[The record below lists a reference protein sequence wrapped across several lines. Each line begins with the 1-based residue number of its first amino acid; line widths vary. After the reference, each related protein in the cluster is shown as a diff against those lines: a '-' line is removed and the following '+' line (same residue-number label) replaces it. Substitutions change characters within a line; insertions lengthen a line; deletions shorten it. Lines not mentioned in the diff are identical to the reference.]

1 MSVKI
6 GVSPISWTNDDMPEL
21 GKDTTVEHCLTEGK
35 QAGYRGFEL
44 GGKWP
49 KDSEILRPLFDK
61 YSMDVVS
68 SWFCGG
74 LLVDSLEDE
83 IERITPHMNLLKD
96 MGTEVIVYCEMDS
109 CVHGDISS
117 PLSKR
122 PILDDGQWEEWTE
135 KLSQLAKYT
144 LSNGMKLAYHHHMG
158 TVVQIEEEI
167 DKLMAMTTTDLGLV
181 FDTGHLI
188 YAGADPLEVYKKHN
202 DRVMHIHCKD
212 VRGEI
217 LNHSLDTDSSF
228 LNSVLSGVYTV
239 PGDGDFNFSEL
250 FKMVGEANFSGWVVV
265 EAEQDPAKAHPLTY
279 VTMGYKNIKSYCE
292 KFGIQIEER
301 E

>member
-1 MSVKI
+1 MSVKL

-21 GKDTTVEHCLTEGK
+21 GKDTSVEHCLKEGK
-35 QAGYRGFEL
+35 QAGYSGFEL

-49 KDSEILRPLFDK
+49 KDSAILTPLFDK
-61 YSMDVVS
+61 YDMDVVS

-74 LLVDSLEDE
+74 LLEDTLEGE
-83 IERITPHMNLLKD
+83 IERITPHMNLLKE

-109 CVHGDISS
+109 CVHGDIGL

-122 PILDDGQWEEWTE
+122 PVLDNEKWEEWTD

-144 LSNGMKLAYHHHMG
+144 LSHGMKLAYHHHMG
-158 TVVQIEEEI
+158 TVVQVEEEV
-167 DKLMAMTTTDLGLV
+167 DKLMAMTTHDLGLV

-188 YAGADPLEVYKKHN
+188 YAGADPLEVYKKHSS
-202 DRVMHIHCKD
+202 RVMHIHCKD

-217 LNHSLDTDSSF
+217 LNRSLETDSSF
-228 LNSVLSGVYTV
+228 LNSVLNGIYTV
-239 PGDGDFNFSEL
+239 PGDGDFNFPEL
-250 FKMVGEANFSGWVVV
+250 FKMVSDNNFNGWVVV

-292 KFGIQIEER
+292 KFGIQIEEK

>member
-1 MSVKI
+1 
-6 GVSPISWTNDDMPEL
+6 MPEL
-21 GKDTTVEHCLTEGK
+21 GKDTTVEHCLKEGK
-35 QAGYRGFEL
+35 QAGFSGFEL

-49 KDSEILRPLFDK
+49 KDSAILTPLFDK
-61 YSMDVVS
+61 YDMDVVS

-74 LLVDSLEDE
+74 LLADSLEGE

-122 PILDDGQWEEWTE
+122 PVLDNEQWEEWTD

-144 LSNGMKLAYHHHMG
+144 LSHGMKLAYHHHMG
-158 TVVQIEEEI
+158 TVVQVEEEV
-167 DKLMAMTTTDLGLV
+167 DKLMAMTTHDLGLV

-188 YAGADPLEVYKKHN
+188 YAGADPLEVYKKHSG
-202 DRVMHIHCKD
+202 RVMHIHCKD
-212 VRGEI
+212 VRSEI
-217 LNHSLDTDSSF
+217 LNRSLETDSSF
-228 LNSVLSGVYTV
+228 LNSVLNGVYTV
-239 PGDGDFNFSEL
+239 PGDGDFNFPEL
-250 FKMVGEANFSGWVVV
+250 FKMVSDNNFNGWVVV

-279 VTMGYKNIKSYCE
+279 VTMGYENIKSYCE
-292 KFGIQIEER
+292 KFGIQIEEK

>member
-1 MSVKI
+1 MSVKL

-21 GKDTTVEHCLTEGK
+21 GKDTTVEHCLKEGK
-35 QAGYRGFEL
+35 QAGFSGFEL

-49 KDSEILRPLFDK
+49 KDSAILTPLFDK
-61 YSMDVVS
+61 YDMDVVY

-74 LLVDSLEDE
+74 LLADSLEGE

-122 PILDDGQWEEWTE
+122 PVLDNEQWEEWTD

-144 LSNGMKLAYHHHMG
+144 LSHGMKLAYHHHMG
-158 TVVQIEEEI
+158 TVVQVEEEV
-167 DKLMAMTTTDLGLV
+167 DKLMAMTTHDLGLV

-188 YAGADPLEVYKKHN
+188 YAGADPLEVYKKHSG
-202 DRVMHIHCKD
+202 RVMHIHCKD

-217 LNHSLDTDSSF
+217 LNRSLETDSSF
-228 LNSVLSGVYTV
+228 LNSVLNGVYTV
-239 PGDGDFNFSEL
+239 PGDGDFNFPEL
-250 FKMVGEANFSGWVVV
+250 FKMVSDNNFNGWVVV

-279 VTMGYKNIKSYCE
+279 VTMGYENIKSYCD
-292 KFGIQIEER
+292 KFGIQIEEK

>member
-1 MSVKI
+1 MSVKL

-21 GKDTTVEHCLTEGK
+21 GKDTTVEHCLKEGK
-35 QAGYRGFEL
+35 QAGFSGFEL

-49 KDSEILRPLFDK
+49 KDSAILTPLFDK
-61 YSMDVVS
+61 YDMDVVS

-74 LLVDSLEDE
+74 LLVDSLEGE

-122 PILDDGQWEEWTE
+122 PVLDNEQWEEWTD

-144 LSNGMKLAYHHHMG
+144 LSHGMKLAYHHHMG
-158 TVVQIEEEI
+158 TVVQVEEEV
-167 DKLMAMTTTDLGLV
+167 DKLMAMTTHDLGLV

-188 YAGADPLEVYKKHN
+188 YAGADPLEVYKKHSG
-202 DRVMHIHCKD
+202 RVMHIHCKD

-217 LNHSLDTDSSF
+217 LNRSLETDSSF
-228 LNSVLSGVYTV
+228 LNSVLNGVYTV
-239 PGDGDFNFSEL
+239 PGDGDFNFPEL
-250 FKMVGEANFSGWVVV
+250 FKMVSNNNFNGWVVV

-279 VTMGYKNIKSYCE
+279 VTMGYENIKSYCE
-292 KFGIQIEER
+292 KFGIQIEEK

>member
-74 LLVDSLEDE
+74 LLADSLEDE
-83 IERITPHMNLLKD
+83 IERITPHMNLLKN

-122 PILDDGQWEEWTE
+122 PILDDGQWDEWTE

-158 TVVQIEEEI
+158 TMVESMDEVDRLLNETDERYVSLNYDCGHFYFANE
-167 DKLMAMTTTDLGLV
+167 DPHTALKKYMSRTT
-181 FDTGHLI
+181 
-188 YAGADPLEVYKKHN
+188 
-202 DRVMHIHCKD
+202 HIHLKD
-212 VRGEI
+212 VR
-217 LNHSLDTDSSF
+217 DSVKERAYIDDLSF
-228 LNSVLSGVYTV
+228 LKAVKLGVYTV
-239 PGDGDFNFSEL
+239 PGDGDLDLKPIADNIHKSDY
-250 FKMVGEANFSGWVVV
+250 KGWVVV
-265 EAEQDPAKAHPLTY
+265 EAEQDPSIANPFEYAKKGYDFLTQ
-279 VTMGYKNIKSYCE
+279 E
-292 KFGIQIEER
+292 LKF
-301 E
+301 

>member
-74 LLVDSLEDE
+74 LLADSLEDE

-135 KLSQLAKYT
+135 KLSRLAKYT

-167 DKLMAMTTTDLGLV
+167 DKLMSMTSTDLGLV

-250 FKMVGEANFSGWVVV
+250 F
-265 EAEQDPAKAHPLTY
+265 
-279 VTMGYKNIKSYCE
+279 
-292 KFGIQIEER
+292 
-301 E
+301 

>member
-1 MSVKI
+1 MSVKL

-21 GKDTTVEHCLTEGK
+21 GKDTSVEHCLKEGK
-35 QAGYRGFEL
+35 QAGYSGFEL

-49 KDSEILRPLFDK
+49 KDSAILTPLFDK
-61 YSMDVVS
+61 YDMDVVS

-74 LLVDSLEDE
+74 LLEDTLEGE
-83 IERITPHMNLLKD
+83 IERITPHMNLLKE

-122 PILDDGQWEEWTE
+122 PVLDNEQWEEWTD

-144 LSNGMKLAYHHHMG
+144 LSHGMKLAYHHHMG
-158 TVVQIEEEI
+158 TVVQVEEEV
-167 DKLMAMTTTDLGLV
+167 DKLMAMTTHDLGLV

-188 YAGADPLEVYKKHN
+188 YAGADPLEVYKKHSS
-202 DRVMHIHCKD
+202 RVMHIHCKD

-217 LNHSLDTDSSF
+217 LNRSLETDSSF
-228 LNSVLSGVYTV
+228 LNSVLNGIYTV
-239 PGDGDFNFSEL
+239 PGDGDFNFPEL
-250 FKMVGEANFSGWVVV
+250 FKMVSDNNFNGWVVV

-292 KFGIQIEER
+292 KFGIQIEEK

>member
-1 MSVKI
+1 MSVKL

-21 GKDTTVEHCLTEGK
+21 GKDTSVEHCLKEGK
-35 QAGYRGFEL
+35 QAGYSGFEL

-49 KDSEILRPLFDK
+49 KDSAILTPLFDK
-61 YSMDVVS
+61 YDMDVVS

-74 LLVDSLEDE
+74 LLEDTLEGE
-83 IERITPHMNLLKD
+83 IERITPHMNLLKE

-109 CVHGDISS
+109 CVHGDIGL

-122 PILDDGQWEEWTE
+122 PVLDNEQWEEWTD

-144 LSNGMKLAYHHHMG
+144 LSHGMKLAYHHHMG
-158 TVVQIEEEI
+158 TVVQVEEEV
-167 DKLMAMTTTDLGLV
+167 DKLMAMTTHDLGLV

-188 YAGADPLEVYKKHN
+188 YAGADPLEVYKKHSG
-202 DRVMHIHCKD
+202 RVMHIHCKD

-217 LNHSLDTDSSF
+217 LNRSLETDSSF
-228 LNSVLSGVYTV
+228 LNSVLNGIYTV
-239 PGDGDFNFSEL
+239 PGDGDFNFPEL
-250 FKMVGEANFSGWVVV
+250 FKMVSDNNFNGWVVV

-279 VTMGYKNIKSYCE
+279 VTMGYENIKSYCE
-292 KFGIQIEER
+292 KFGIQIEEK

>member
-1 MSVKI
+1 MSVKL

-21 GKDTTVEHCLTEGK
+21 GKDTSVEHCLKEGK
-35 QAGYRGFEL
+35 QAGYSGFEL

-49 KDSEILRPLFDK
+49 KDSAILTPLFDK
-61 YSMDVVS
+61 YDMDVVS

-74 LLVDSLEDE
+74 LLEDTLEGE
-83 IERITPHMNLLKD
+83 IERITPHMNLLKE

-109 CVHGDISS
+109 CVHGDIGL

-122 PILDDGQWEEWTE
+122 PVLDNEQWEEWTD

-144 LSNGMKLAYHHHMG
+144 LSHGMKLAYHHHMG
-158 TVVQIEEEI
+158 TVVQVEEEV
-167 DKLMAMTTTDLGLV
+167 DKLMAMTTHDLGLV

-188 YAGADPLEVYKKHN
+188 YAGADPLEVYKKHSG
-202 DRVMHIHCKD
+202 RVMHIHCKD

-217 LNHSLDTDSSF
+217 LNRSLETDSSF
-228 LNSVLSGVYTV
+228 LNSVLNGVYTV
-239 PGDGDFNFSEL
+239 PGDGDFNFPEL
-250 FKMVGEANFSGWVVV
+250 FKMVSDNNFNGWVVV

-292 KFGIQIEER
+292 KFGIQIEEK

>member
-1 MSVKI
+1 MSVKL

-21 GKDTTVEHCLTEGK
+21 GKDTTVEHCLKEGK
-35 QAGYRGFEL
+35 QAGFSGFEL

-49 KDSEILRPLFDK
+49 KDSAILTPLFDK
-61 YSMDVVS
+61 YDMDVVS

-74 LLVDSLEDE
+74 LLEDTLEGE
-83 IERITPHMNLLKD
+83 IERITPHMNLLKE

-109 CVHGDISS
+109 CVHGDIGL

-122 PILDDGQWEEWTE
+122 PVLDNEQWEEWTD

-144 LSNGMKLAYHHHMG
+144 LSHGMKLAYHHHMG
-158 TVVQIEEEI
+158 TVVQVEEEV
-167 DKLMAMTTTDLGLV
+167 DKLMAMTTHDLGLV

-188 YAGADPLEVYKKHN
+188 YAGADPLEVYKKHSS
-202 DRVMHIHCKD
+202 RVMHIHCKD

-217 LNHSLDTDSSF
+217 LNRSLETDSSF
-228 LNSVLSGVYTV
+228 LNSVLNGIYTV
-239 PGDGDFNFSEL
+239 PGDGDFNFPEL
-250 FKMVGEANFSGWVVV
+250 FKMVSDNNFNGWVVV

-292 KFGIQIEER
+292 KFGIQIEEK

>member
-1 MSVKI
+1 MSVKL

-21 GKDTTVEHCLTEGK
+21 GKDTTVEHCLKEGK
-35 QAGYRGFEL
+35 QAGFSGFEL

-49 KDSEILRPLFDK
+49 KDSAILTPLFDK
-61 YSMDVVS
+61 YDMDVVS

-74 LLVDSLEDE
+74 LLVDSLEGE

-122 PILDDGQWEEWTE
+122 PVLDNEQWEEWTD

-144 LSNGMKLAYHHHMG
+144 LSHGMKLAYHHHMG
-158 TVVQIEEEI
+158 TVVQVEEEV
-167 DKLMAMTTTDLGLV
+167 DKLMAMTTHDLGLV

-188 YAGADPLEVYKKHN
+188 YAGADPLEVYKKHSG
-202 DRVMHIHCKD
+202 RVMHIHCKD

-217 LNHSLDTDSSF
+217 LNRSLETDSSF
-228 LNSVLSGVYTV
+228 LNSVLNGVYTV
-239 PGDGDFNFSEL
+239 PGDGDFNFPEL
-250 FKMVGEANFSGWVVV
+250 FKMVSDNNFNGWVVV

-279 VTMGYKNIKSYCE
+279 VTMGYENIKSYCE
-292 KFGIQIEER
+292 KYGIQIEEK

>member
-1 MSVKI
+1 MSVKL

-21 GKDTTVEHCLTEGK
+21 GKDTSVEHCLKEGK
-35 QAGYRGFEL
+35 QAGYSGFEL

-49 KDSEILRPLFDK
+49 KDSAILTPLFDK
-61 YSMDVVS
+61 YDMDVVS

-74 LLVDSLEDE
+74 LLEDTLEGE
-83 IERITPHMNLLKD
+83 IERITPHMNLLKE

-109 CVHGDISS
+109 CVHGDIGL

-122 PILDDGQWEEWTE
+122 PILDNEQWEEWTD

-144 LSNGMKLAYHHHMG
+144 LSHGMKLAYHHHMG
-158 TVVQIEEEI
+158 TVVQVEEEV
-167 DKLMAMTTTDLGLV
+167 DKLMAMTTHDLGLV

-188 YAGADPLEVYKKHN
+188 YAGADPLEVYKKHSS
-202 DRVMHIHCKD
+202 RVMHIHCKD

-217 LNHSLDTDSSF
+217 LNRSLETDSSF
-228 LNSVLSGVYTV
+228 LNSVLNGIYTV
-239 PGDGDFNFSEL
+239 PGDGDFNFPEL
-250 FKMVGEANFSGWVVV
+250 FKMVSDNNFNGWVVV

-292 KFGIQIEER
+292 KFGIQIEEK

>member
-1 MSVKI
+1 MSVKL

-21 GKDTTVEHCLTEGK
+21 GKDTSVEHCLKEGK
-35 QAGYRGFEL
+35 QAGYSGFEL

-49 KDSEILRPLFDK
+49 KDSAILTPLFDK
-61 YSMDVVS
+61 YDMDVVS

-74 LLVDSLEDE
+74 LLEDTLEGE
-83 IERITPHMNLLKD
+83 IERITPHMNLLKE

-109 CVHGDISS
+109 CVHGDIGL

-122 PILDDGQWEEWTE
+122 PVLDNEQWEEWTD

-144 LSNGMKLAYHHHMG
+144 LSHGMKLAYHHHMG
-158 TVVQIEEEI
+158 TVVQVEEEV
-167 DKLMAMTTTDLGLV
+167 DKLMAMTTHDLGLV

-188 YAGADPLEVYKKHN
+188 YAGADPLEVYKKHSS
-202 DRVMHIHCKD
+202 RVMHIHCKD

-217 LNHSLDTDSSF
+217 LNRSLETDSSF
-228 LNSVLSGVYTV
+228 LNSVLNGVYTV
-239 PGDGDFNFSEL
+239 PGDGDFNFPEL
-250 FKMVGEANFSGWVVV
+250 FKMVSDNNFNGWVVV

-292 KFGIQIEER
+292 KFGIQIEEK

>member
-1 MSVKI
+1 MSVKL

-21 GKDTTVEHCLTEGK
+21 GKDTSVEHCLKEGK
-35 QAGYRGFEL
+35 QAGYSGFEL

-49 KDSEILRPLFDK
+49 KDSAILTPLFDK
-61 YSMDVVS
+61 YDMDVVS

-74 LLVDSLEDE
+74 LLEDTLEGE
-83 IERITPHMNLLKD
+83 IERITPHMNLLKE

-109 CVHGDISS
+109 CVHGDIGL

-122 PILDDGQWEEWTE
+122 PVLDNEQWEEWTD

-144 LSNGMKLAYHHHMG
+144 LSHGMKLAYHHHMG
-158 TVVQIEEEI
+158 TVVQVEEEV
-167 DKLMAMTTTDLGLV
+167 DKLMAMTTHDLGLV

-188 YAGADPLEVYKKHN
+188 YAGADPLEVYKKHSG
-202 DRVMHIHCKD
+202 RVMHIHCKD
-212 VRGEI
+212 VRSEI
-217 LNHSLDTDSSF
+217 LNRSLETDSSF
-228 LNSVLSGVYTV
+228 LNSVLNGVYTV
-239 PGDGDFNFSEL
+239 PGDGDFNFPEL
-250 FKMVGEANFSGWVVV
+250 FKMVSDNNFNGWVVV

-292 KFGIQIEER
+292 KFGIQIEEK

>member
-1 MSVKI
+1 MSVKL

-21 GKDTTVEHCLTEGK
+21 GKDTTVEHCLKEGK
-35 QAGYRGFEL
+35 QAGFSGFEL

-49 KDSEILRPLFDK
+49 KDSAILTPLFDK
-61 YSMDVVS
+61 YDMDVVS

-74 LLVDSLEDE
+74 LLEDTLEGE

-122 PILDDGQWEEWTE
+122 PVLDNEQWEEWTD

-144 LSNGMKLAYHHHMG
+144 LSHGMKLAYHHHMG
-158 TVVQIEEEI
+158 TVVQVEEEV
-167 DKLMAMTTTDLGLV
+167 DKLMAMTTHDLGLV

-188 YAGADPLEVYKKHN
+188 YAGADPLEVYKKHSG
-202 DRVMHIHCKD
+202 RVMHIHCKD
-212 VRGEI
+212 VRSEI
-217 LNHSLDTDSSF
+217 LNRSLETDSSF
-228 LNSVLSGVYTV
+228 LNSVLNGVYTV
-239 PGDGDFNFSEL
+239 PGDGDFNFPEL
-250 FKMVGEANFSGWVVV
+250 FKMVSDNNFNGWVVV

-279 VTMGYKNIKSYCE
+279 VTMGYENIKSYCE
-292 KFGIQIEER
+292 KYGIQIEEK

>member
-1 MSVKI
+1 MSVKL

-21 GKDTTVEHCLTEGK
+21 GKDTSVEHCLKEGK
-35 QAGYRGFEL
+35 QAGYSGFEL

-49 KDSEILRPLFDK
+49 KDSAILTPLFDK
-61 YSMDVVS
+61 YDMDVVS

-74 LLVDSLEDE
+74 LLEDTLEGE
-83 IERITPHMNLLKD
+83 IERITPHMNLLKE

-109 CVHGDISS
+109 CVHGDIGL

-122 PILDDGQWEEWTE
+122 PVLDNEQWEEWTD

-144 LSNGMKLAYHHHMG
+144 LSHGMKLAYHHHMG
-158 TVVQIEEEI
+158 TVVQVEEEV
-167 DKLMAMTTTDLGLV
+167 DKLMAMTTHDLGLV

-188 YAGADPLEVYKKHN
+188 YAGADPLEVYKKHSS
-202 DRVMHIHCKD
+202 RVMHIHCKD

-217 LNHSLDTDSSF
+217 LNRSLETDSSF
-228 LNSVLSGVYTV
+228 LNSVLNGIYTV
-239 PGDGDFNFSEL
+239 PGDGDFNFPEL
-250 FKMVGEANFSGWVVV
+250 FKMVSDNNFNGWVVV

-279 VTMGYKNIKSYCE
+279 VTMGYENIKSYCE
-292 KFGIQIEER
+292 KFGIQIEEK

>member
-1 MSVKI
+1 MSVKL

-21 GKDTTVEHCLTEGK
+21 GKDTTVEHCLKEGK
-35 QAGYRGFEL
+35 QAGFSGFEL

-49 KDSEILRPLFDK
+49 KDSAILTPLFDK
-61 YSMDVVS
+61 YDMDVVS

-74 LLVDSLEDE
+74 LLEDTLEGE
-83 IERITPHMNLLKD
+83 IERITPHMNLLKE

-109 CVHGDISS
+109 CVHGDIGL

-122 PILDDGQWEEWTE
+122 PVLDNEQWEEWTD

-144 LSNGMKLAYHHHMG
+144 LSHGMKLAYHHHMG
-158 TVVQIEEEI
+158 TVVQVEEEV
-167 DKLMAMTTTDLGLV
+167 DKLMAMTTHDLGLV

-188 YAGADPLEVYKKHN
+188 YAGADPLEVYKKHSG
-202 DRVMHIHCKD
+202 RVMHIHCKD

-217 LNHSLDTDSSF
+217 LNRSLETDSSF
-228 LNSVLSGVYTV
+228 LNSVLNGIYTV
-239 PGDGDFNFSEL
+239 PGDGDFNFLEL
-250 FKMVGEANFSGWVVV
+250 FKMVSDNNFNGWVVV

-292 KFGIQIEER
+292 KFGIQIEEK

>member
-74 LLVDSLEDE
+74 LLAVSLEDE

-250 FKMVGEANFSGWVVV
+250 FKMVGEANFSGWIVV

>member
-1 MSVKI
+1 MSVKL

-21 GKDTTVEHCLTEGK
+21 GKDTTVEHCLKEGK
-35 QAGYRGFEL
+35 QAGFSGFEL

-49 KDSEILRPLFDK
+49 KDSAILTPLFDK
-61 YSMDVVS
+61 YDMDVVS

-74 LLVDSLEDE
+74 LLEDTLEGE
-83 IERITPHMNLLKD
+83 IERITPHMNLLKE

-109 CVHGDISS
+109 CVHGDIGL

-122 PILDDGQWEEWTE
+122 PVLDNEQWEEWTD

-144 LSNGMKLAYHHHMG
+144 LSHGMKLAYHHHMG
-158 TVVQIEEEI
+158 TVVQVEEEV
-167 DKLMAMTTTDLGLV
+167 DKLMAMTTHDLGLV

-188 YAGADPLEVYKKHN
+188 YAGADPLEVYKKHSG
-202 DRVMHIHCKD
+202 RVMHIHCKD
-212 VRGEI
+212 VRSEI
-217 LNHSLDTDSSF
+217 LNRSLETDSSF
-228 LNSVLSGVYTV
+228 LNSVLNGVYTV
-239 PGDGDFNFSEL
+239 PGDGDFNFPEL
-250 FKMVGEANFSGWVVV
+250 FKMVSDNNFNGWVVV

-279 VTMGYKNIKSYCE
+279 VTMGYENIKSYCD
-292 KFGIQIEER
+292 KFGIQIEEK

>member
-1 MSVKI
+1 MSVKL

-21 GKDTTVEHCLTEGK
+21 GKDTSVEHCLKEGK
-35 QAGYRGFEL
+35 QAGYSGFEL

-49 KDSEILRPLFDK
+49 KDSAILTPLFDK
-61 YSMDVVS
+61 YDMDVVS

-74 LLVDSLEDE
+74 LLEDTLEGE
-83 IERITPHMNLLKD
+83 IERITPHMNLLKE

-109 CVHGDISS
+109 CVHGDIGL

-122 PILDDGQWEEWTE
+122 PVLDNEQWEEWTD

-144 LSNGMKLAYHHHMG
+144 LSHGMKLAYHHHMG
-158 TVVQIEEEI
+158 TVVQVEEEV
-167 DKLMAMTTTDLGLV
+167 DKLMAMTTHDLGLV

-188 YAGADPLEVYKKHN
+188 YAGADPLEVYKKHSS
-202 DRVMHIHCKD
+202 RVMHIHCKD

-217 LNHSLDTDSSF
+217 LNRSLETDSSF
-228 LNSVLSGVYTV
+228 LNSVLNGIYTV
-239 PGDGDFNFSEL
+239 PGDGDFNFPEL
-250 FKMVGEANFSGWVVV
+250 FKMVSDNNFNGWVVV

-292 KFGIQIEER
+292 KFGIQIEEK

>member
-1 MSVKI
+1 MSVKL

-21 GKDTTVEHCLTEGK
+21 GKDTSVEHCLKEGK
-35 QAGYRGFEL
+35 QAGYSGFEL

-49 KDSEILRPLFDK
+49 KDSAILTPLFDK
-61 YSMDVVS
+61 YDMDVVS

-74 LLVDSLEDE
+74 LLEDTLEGE
-83 IERITPHMNLLKD
+83 IERITPHMNLLKE

-122 PILDDGQWEEWTE
+122 PVLDNEQWEEWTD

-144 LSNGMKLAYHHHMG
+144 LSHGMKLAYHHHMG
-158 TVVQIEEEI
+158 TVVQVEEEV
-167 DKLMAMTTTDLGLV
+167 DKLMAMTTHDLGLV

-188 YAGADPLEVYKKHN
+188 YAGADPLEVYKKHSG
-202 DRVMHIHCKD
+202 RVMHIHCKD
-212 VRGEI
+212 VRSEI
-217 LNHSLDTDSSF
+217 LNRSLETDSSF
-228 LNSVLSGVYTV
+228 LNSVLNGVYTV
-239 PGDGDFNFSEL
+239 PGDGDFNFPEL
-250 FKMVGEANFSGWVVV
+250 FKMVSDNNFNGWVVV

-292 KFGIQIEER
+292 KFGIQIEEK

>member
-1 MSVKI
+1 MSVKL

-21 GKDTTVEHCLTEGK
+21 GKDTTVEHCLKEGK
-35 QAGYRGFEL
+35 QAGFSGFEL

-49 KDSEILRPLFDK
+49 KDSAILTPLFDK
-61 YSMDVVS
+61 YDMDVVS

-74 LLVDSLEDE
+74 LLEDTLEGE
-83 IERITPHMNLLKD
+83 IERITPHMNLLKE

-109 CVHGDISS
+109 CVHGDIGL

-122 PILDDGQWEEWTE
+122 PVLDNEQWEEWTD

-144 LSNGMKLAYHHHMG
+144 LSHGMKLAYHHHMG
-158 TVVQIEEEI
+158 TVVQVEEEV
-167 DKLMAMTTTDLGLV
+167 DKLMAMTTHDLGLV

-188 YAGADPLEVYKKHN
+188 YAGADPLEVYKKHSG
-202 DRVMHIHCKD
+202 RVMHIHCKD

-217 LNHSLDTDSSF
+217 LNRSLETDSSF
-228 LNSVLSGVYTV
+228 LNSVLNGVYTV
-239 PGDGDFNFSEL
+239 PGDGDFNFPEL
-250 FKMVGEANFSGWVVV
+250 FKMVSDNNFNGWVVV